1 MKKLICVL
9 IVLILTASS
18 INIIAAGYDSLPSP
32 DWVTVSLNPDA
43 SKTLTITTPT
53 YMIDKV
59 DYYEYSTDAFMT
71 VQKLSNKEGGEFVF
85 ETSCE
90 FSLRYYSSGIMSET
104 YTVEVVINRITVI
117 TSHSTNIS
125 ILIPFGSPTPT
136 DITLSG
142 YEITGGNDYT
152 TAQNAV
158 SENKSFR
165 LFNVAVMRNNKEYK
179 TDIPYNYLFPCG
191 NFDARYCQV
200 YKMDSRGK
208 ITLIESSPDMNM
220 RSCKTDLTGL
230 FLVIEDKSY
239 CIGDLNGDG
248 NVLANDARLALRIS
262 AKMETATEQQTTSGD
277 INKNGKI
284 DASDARMILRAAA
297 SLEKLD

>member
-1 MKKLICVL
+1 MKKLICFL
-9 IVLILTASS
+9 LVLILTASS

-59 DYYEYSTDAFMT
+59 DYYEYSTDSFVT
-71 VQKLSNKEGGEFVF
+71 VQKLGNKDGGEFVF
-85 ETSCE
+85 ETTCE

-104 YTVEVVINRITVI
+104 YTVNVVINKITVI

-125 ILIPFGSPTPT
+125 ILIPFGSPIPT

-152 TAQNAV
+152 TAKNAV
-158 SENKSFR
+158 GENRNFR
-165 LFNVAVMRNNKEYK
+165 IYNVAVMRNNKEYK

-191 NFDARYCQV
+191 DFDARYCEI
-200 YKMDSRGK
+200 YNMDSRGK
-208 ITLIESSPDMNM
+208 ITLVESSPDMNM
-220 RSCKTDLTGL
+220 RSVKSDMTGL
-230 FLVIEDKSY
+230 FLVVEDKTY

-248 NVLANDARLALRIS
+248 KVVANDARLALRIS
-262 AKMETATEQQTTSGD
+262 AQIETATEQQTVSGD

-297 SLEKLD
+297 SLEKFD

>member
-1 MKKLICVL
+1 MKKLICFL
-9 IVLILTASS
+9 LVLILTASS

-59 DYYEYSTDAFMT
+59 DYYEYSTDSFMT

-85 ETSCE
+85 ETTCE

-104 YTVEVVINRITVI
+104 YTVNVVINKITVI

-125 ILIPFGSPTPT
+125 VLIPFGSPIPT

-142 YEITGGNDYT
+142 YEITGGNDYI
-152 TAQNAV
+152 TAKTAV
-158 SENKSFR
+158 GENVSFR
-165 LFNVAVMRNNKEYK
+165 LFNVSVMRNNKEYK

-191 NFDARYCQV
+191 DFDTRYCQI
-200 YKMDSRGK
+200 YKMDSRGR
-208 ITLIESSPDMNM
+208 ITLIESSPEMNM
-220 RSCKTDLTGL
+220 RSCRTDMTGL
-230 FLVIEDKSY
+230 FLVIEDRSY
-239 CIGDLNGDG
+239 CTGDLNGDG
-248 NVLANDARLALRIS
+248 KVLANDARLALRIS
-262 AKMETATEQQTTSGD
+262 AKIDTATEQQTASGD
-277 INKNGKI
+277 INKNGNI
-284 DASDARMILRAAA
+284 DVSDARMILRAAA